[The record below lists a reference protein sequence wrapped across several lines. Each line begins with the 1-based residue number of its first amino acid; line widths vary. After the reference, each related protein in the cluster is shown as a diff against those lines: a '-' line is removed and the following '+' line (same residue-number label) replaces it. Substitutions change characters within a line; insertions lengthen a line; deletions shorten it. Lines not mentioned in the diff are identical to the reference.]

1 MIERS
6 AKRARP
12 IRRIPRQGRR
22 RLHPPACARCAQGM
36 VGARWPQPG
45 VTLTDRIVDRV
56 GHNTMNVFKVPQ
68 SLADKYHG
76 AGYALAATVAG
87 QLVDIV
93 YLADVL
99 PDFRR
104 QARPTRA
111 HGAAPAGPGQRA
123 HGHVVRL
130 GVRRAMTVADLR
142 AWQAA
147 MGFTYESAA
156 EALGMSP
163 FGLCQV
169 CPRCLPP
176 TTGAR
181 RWPVQPLR
189 RGCKHGRRPPES
201 LAQIQHP
208 AQWLG
213 QSPPNFPPITVKKSM
228 NMRKYNPGSGHQSS
242 VSACAPIAQNHT
254 NQWVG
259 AQWIEALRS
268 GMECAGCRC
277 SCPSL
282 PAITRHGPAGPMPS
296 AVAG

>member
-1 MIERS
+1 
-6 AKRARP
+6 
-12 IRRIPRQGRR
+12 
-22 RLHPPACARCAQGM
+22 
-36 VGARWPQPG
+36 
-45 VTLTDRIVDRV
+45 
-56 GHNTMNVFKVPQ
+56 
-68 SLADKYHG
+68 
-76 AGYALAATVAG
+76 
-87 QLVDIV
+87 
-93 YLADVL
+93 
-99 PDFRR
+99 
-104 QARPTRA
+104 
-111 HGAAPAGPGQRA
+111 
-123 HGHVVRL
+123 L

-277 SCPSL
+277 SCPSW
-282 PAITRHGPAGPMPS
+282 PAITRQGRCHRPWPADRCHLAEVRRKAAPERPASPLTHSLAQHVVVPSIRAAKAGP
-296 AVAG
+296 